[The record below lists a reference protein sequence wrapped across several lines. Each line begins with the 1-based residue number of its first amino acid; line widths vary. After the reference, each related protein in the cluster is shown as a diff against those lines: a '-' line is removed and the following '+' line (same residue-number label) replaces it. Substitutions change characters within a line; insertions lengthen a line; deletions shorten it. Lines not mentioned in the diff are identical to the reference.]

1 MTEISSLSRERNAHE
16 RERENKRSKTKR
28 TTTHSDM
35 IAFFLSSLL
44 GFCNTSLCPYVFI
57 SHSTR
62 CYDVRVGNFSCKNLI
77 ITASFLSLSLT
88 KKKIRVSASLQ
99 KKKIRV
105 SASLQKKKKR
115 IVCDLFSVVYCF
127 PLNNEYTRHT
137 YSKEFLKRMNDD
149 REEEEENGDENCAAL
164 VIEEIER
171 EIERAKKQTFSSSHV
186 VHSVT
191 PRFGSDQE
199 EEDKTNK
206 MKKKEEDENNNENKN
221 REERNRARREAVE
234 WRRKKIE
241 EKTFDPRA
249 AFRERVKKKK
259 NKNDEND
266 ETIGG
271 DENDKWQS
279 PSVVMRR
286 RREKNVTVSTR
297 KKSWTELETEWKLFE
312 EKWKD
317 SRGDDE
323 NENENENEK
332 QRRRVLRFQD
342 VPFPSSGAGLLTFL
356 ISNRGPFSED
366 ENGRKKAKRELAK
379 RWHPDKFAQKFSR
392 LLKDEDKEDVMEM
405 VKEIYQSG
413 TALMNTLSWDG

>member
-1 MTEISSLSRERNAHE
+1 M

-99 KKKIRV
+99 K
-105 SASLQKKKKR
+105 KKKKR

-249 AFRERVKKKK
+249 AFRERVKKKN

>member
-1 MTEISSLSRERNAHE
+1 
-16 RERENKRSKTKR
+16 
-28 TTTHSDM
+28 
-35 IAFFLSSLL
+35 
-44 GFCNTSLCPYVFI
+44 
-57 SHSTR
+57 
-62 CYDVRVGNFSCKNLI
+62 
-77 ITASFLSLSLT
+77 
-88 KKKIRVSASLQ
+88 
-99 KKKIRV
+99 
-105 SASLQKKKKR
+105 
-115 IVCDLFSVVYCF
+115 
-127 PLNNEYTRHT
+127 
-137 YSKEFLKRMNDD
+137 
-149 REEEEENGDENCAAL
+149 
-164 VIEEIER
+164 
-171 EIERAKKQTFSSSHV
+171 
-186 VHSVT
+186 
-191 PRFGSDQE
+191 
-199 EEDKTNK
+199 
-206 MKKKEEDENNNENKN
+206 
-221 REERNRARREAVE
+221 
-234 WRRKKIE
+234 
-241 EKTFDPRA
+241 
-249 AFRERVKKKK
+249 VKKKK

-271 DENDKWQS
+271 NENDKWQS

-323 NENENENEK
+323 NENENEK

-356 ISNRGPFSED
+356 ISNHGPFSEE

>member
-1 MTEISSLSRERNAHE
+1 
-16 RERENKRSKTKR
+16 
-28 TTTHSDM
+28 
-35 IAFFLSSLL
+35 
-44 GFCNTSLCPYVFI
+44 
-57 SHSTR
+57 
-62 CYDVRVGNFSCKNLI
+62 
-77 ITASFLSLSLT
+77 
-88 KKKIRVSASLQ
+88 
-99 KKKIRV
+99 
-105 SASLQKKKKR
+105 
-115 IVCDLFSVVYCF
+115 
-127 PLNNEYTRHT
+127 
-137 YSKEFLKRMNDD
+137 MNDD
-149 REEEEENGDENCAAL
+149 REEEEENGGENCAAL

-199 EEDKTNK
+199 EEDTTNK
-206 MKKKEEDENNNENKN
+206 KKKKKKEEDENNNENKS

-323 NENENENEK
+323 NENENEK

-356 ISNRGPFSED
+356 ISNHGPFSED

>member
-1 MTEISSLSRERNAHE
+1 MQKFEHQ
-16 RERENKRSKTKR
+16 
-28 TTTHSDM
+28 
-35 IAFFLSSLL
+35 
-44 GFCNTSLCPYVFI
+44 PP
-57 SHSTR
+57 
-62 CYDVRVGNFSCKNLI
+62 FS
-77 ITASFLSLSLT
+77 LSLSDSQKFVSLPLSA
-88 KKKIRVSASLQ
+88 KK
-99 KKKIRV
+99 
-105 SASLQKKKKR
+105 KKKKR

-127 PLNNEYTRHT
+127 PLNNEYTQHT
-137 YSKEFLKRMNDD
+137 YSKELLKRMNDD
-149 REEEEENGDENCAAL
+149 REEEEENGGENCAAL

-199 EEDKTNK
+199 EEDTTNK
-206 MKKKEEDENNNENKN
+206 KKKKEEDENNNENKS

-323 NENENENEK
+323 NENENEK

-356 ISNRGPFSED
+356 ISSHGPFSED

>member
-1 MTEISSLSRERNAHE
+1 MNFDRE
-16 RERENKRSKTKR
+16 EN
-28 TTTHSDM
+28 
-35 IAFFLSSLL
+35 
-44 GFCNTSLCPYVFI
+44 
-57 SHSTR
+57 
-62 CYDVRVGNFSCKNLI
+62 
-77 ITASFLSLSLT
+77 
-88 KKKIRVSASLQ
+88 
-99 KKKIRV
+99 
-105 SASLQKKKKR
+105 
-115 IVCDLFSVVYCF
+115 
-127 PLNNEYTRHT
+127 E
-137 YSKEFLKRMNDD
+137 
-149 REEEEENGDENCAAL
+149 EEEEENGGGENCAL

-199 EEDKTNK
+199 EEDTTNK
-206 MKKKEEDENNNENKN
+206 KKKKEEDENNNENKN

-266 ETIGG
+266 ETIG
-271 DENDKWQS
+271 DDNDKWQS

-366 ENGRKKAKRELAK
+366 ENGRKRAKRELAK

>member
-1 MTEISSLSRERNAHE
+1 MQKFEHQ
-16 RERENKRSKTKR
+16 
-28 TTTHSDM
+28 
-35 IAFFLSSLL
+35 
-44 GFCNTSLCPYVFI
+44 PP
-57 SHSTR
+57 
-62 CYDVRVGNFSCKNLI
+62 FS
-77 ITASFLSLSLT
+77 LSLSSDSQ
-88 KKKIRVSASLQ
+88 KFVSLPASLQ
-99 KKKIRV
+99 K
-105 SASLQKKKKR
+105 KKKKR

-127 PLNNEYTRHT
+127 PLNNEYTRRRT

-149 REEEEENGDENCAAL
+149 REEEEENGGENCAAL

-199 EEDKTNK
+199 EEDTTNK
-206 MKKKEEDENNNENKN
+206 KKKKEEDENNNENKS

-323 NENENENEK
+323 NENENEK
-332 QRRRVLRFQD
+332 QQRRVLRFQD

>member
-1 MTEISSLSRERNAHE
+1 
-16 RERENKRSKTKR
+16 
-28 TTTHSDM
+28 
-35 IAFFLSSLL
+35 
-44 GFCNTSLCPYVFI
+44 
-57 SHSTR
+57 
-62 CYDVRVGNFSCKNLI
+62 
-77 ITASFLSLSLT
+77 
-88 KKKIRVSASLQ
+88 
-99 KKKIRV
+99 
-105 SASLQKKKKR
+105 
-115 IVCDLFSVVYCF
+115 
-127 PLNNEYTRHT
+127 
-137 YSKEFLKRMNDD
+137 MNDD
-149 REEEEENGDENCAAL
+149 REEEEENGGKNCAAL

-206 MKKKEEDENNNENKN
+206 KKKKEEDENNNENKN

-259 NKNDEND
+259 NKNDEKD
-266 ETIGG
+266 ETIG
-271 DENDKWQS
+271 DYNDTWQS

-356 ISNRGPFSED
+356 ISSHGPFSED

>member
-44 GFCNTSLCPYVFI
+44 GFYNTSLCPYVFI

-88 KKKIRVSASLQ
+88 

>member
-1 MTEISSLSRERNAHE
+1 MRRE

-44 GFCNTSLCPYVFI
+44 GFYNTSLCPYVFL

-62 CYDVRVGNFSCKNLI
+62 CYDVREGNFSCKNLSI
-77 ITASFLSLSLT
+77 SLLSLSLSLT
-88 KKKIRVSASLQ
+88 HKNSSLCLPLCKKK
-99 KKKIRV
+99 
-105 SASLQKKKKR
+105 KKKKR

-127 PLNNEYTRHT
+127 PLNNEYTRRRT

-149 REEEEENGDENCAAL
+149 REEEEENGGENCAAL

-199 EEDKTNK
+199 EEDTTNK
-206 MKKKEEDENNNENKN
+206 KKKKEEDENNNENKS

>member
-44 GFCNTSLCPYVFI
+44 GFYNTSLCPYVFI

-99 KKKIRV
+99 K
-105 SASLQKKKKR
+105 KKKKR

>member
-1 MTEISSLSRERNAHE
+1 MTEISSLSRERNARAHE

-99 KKKIRV
+99 K
-105 SASLQKKKKR
+105 KKKKR

-332 QRRRVLRFQD
+332 QRRRVLHFQD

-356 ISNRGPFSED
+356 ISNRGPFSKD

>member
-1 MTEISSLSRERNAHE
+1 MTEISSLSRERNARAHE

-44 GFCNTSLCPYVFI
+44 GFYNTSLCPYVFI

-88 KKKIRVSASLQ
+88 

>member
-1 MTEISSLSRERNAHE
+1 M

-99 KKKIRV
+99 K
-105 SASLQKKKKR
+105 KKKKR

-221 REERNRARREAVE
+221 REERKRARREAVE

>member
-88 KKKIRVSASLQ
+88 

>member
-99 KKKIRV
+99 KKK
-105 SASLQKKKKR
+105 KKR

-149 REEEEENGDENCAAL
+149 REEEEENGGENCAAL

>member
-1 MTEISSLSRERNAHE
+1 MTEISSLSRERNARAHE

-99 KKKIRV
+99 K
-105 SASLQKKKKR
+105 KKKKR

-206 MKKKEEDENNNENKN
+206 KKKKEEDENNNENKS

>member
-1 MTEISSLSRERNAHE
+1 M

-88 KKKIRVSASLQ
+88 

-323 NENENENEK
+323 NENENEK

>member
-1 MTEISSLSRERNAHE
+1 MQKFDH
-16 RERENKRSKTKR
+16 
-28 TTTHSDM
+28 H
-35 IAFFLSSLL
+35 SLL
-44 GFCNTSLCPYVFI
+44 S
-57 SHSTR
+57 
-62 CYDVRVGNFSCKNLI
+62 
-77 ITASFLSLSLT
+77 LSLSLT
-88 KKKIRVSASLQ
+88 HKNSSLCLSA
-99 KKKIRV
+99 
-105 SASLQKKKKR
+105 KKKKR

-259 NKNDEND
+259 NKNEND
-266 ETIGG
+266 ETIG
-271 DENDKWQS
+271 DDNDKWQS

-286 RREKNVTVSTR
+286 RREKNITVSTR

>member
-1 MTEISSLSRERNAHE
+1 MN
-16 RERENKRSKTKR
+16 
-28 TTTHSDM
+28 THDD
-35 IAFFLSSLL
+35 A
-44 GFCNTSLCPYVFI
+44 
-57 SHSTR
+57 R
-62 CYDVRVGNFSCKNLI
+62 
-77 ITASFLSLSLT
+77 
-88 KKKIRVSASLQ
+88 
-99 KKKIRV
+99 
-105 SASLQKKKKR
+105 
-115 IVCDLFSVVYCF
+115 
-127 PLNNEYTRHT
+127 

-149 REEEEENGDENCAAL
+149 HEEEEENGGENCAAL

-206 MKKKEEDENNNENKN
+206 KKKKEEDENNNENKN

>member
-1 MTEISSLSRERNAHE
+1 MQKFEHQPL
-16 RERENKRSKTKR
+16 
-28 TTTHSDM
+28 
-35 IAFFLSSLL
+35 
-44 GFCNTSLCPYVFI
+44 
-57 SHSTR
+57 
-62 CYDVRVGNFSCKNLI
+62 
-77 ITASFLSLSLT
+77 SFLSLSLSDSQKFVSLPLC
-88 KKKIRVSASLQ
+88 KK
-99 KKKIRV
+99 
-105 SASLQKKKKR
+105 KKKKR

-206 MKKKEEDENNNENKN
+206 MKKKEEDENNNENKS

>member
-1 MTEISSLSRERNAHE
+1 M

-77 ITASFLSLSLT
+77 ITASFLSDSQKFGSLPLC
-88 KKKIRVSASLQ
+88 K
-99 KKKIRV
+99 
-105 SASLQKKKKR
+105 KKKKR

>member
-1 MTEISSLSRERNAHE
+1 M

-99 KKKIRV
+99 K
-105 SASLQKKKKR
+105 KKKKR

-249 AFRERVKKKK
+249 AFRERVKKKKK

>member
-1 MTEISSLSRERNAHE
+1 
-16 RERENKRSKTKR
+16 
-28 TTTHSDM
+28 
-35 IAFFLSSLL
+35 
-44 GFCNTSLCPYVFI
+44 
-57 SHSTR
+57 
-62 CYDVRVGNFSCKNLI
+62 
-77 ITASFLSLSLT
+77 
-88 KKKIRVSASLQ
+88 
-99 KKKIRV
+99 
-105 SASLQKKKKR
+105 
-115 IVCDLFSVVYCF
+115 
-127 PLNNEYTRHT
+127 
-137 YSKEFLKRMNDD
+137 MNDD
-149 REEEEENGDENCAAL
+149 REEEEENGGENCGSL
-164 VIEEIER
+164 IEEIER
-171 EIERAKKQTFSSSHV
+171 EIERAKKQTFNSHV
-186 VHSVT
+186 VHS
-191 PRFGSDQE
+191 PLMRFGSDQE
-199 EEDKTNK
+199 EEETTNK
-206 MKKKEEDENNNENKN
+206 KKKKKEEDENNNENKN

-266 ETIGG
+266 ETVG
-271 DENDKWQS
+271 DDNDKWQS

-323 NENENENEK
+323 NENENEK
-332 QRRRVLRFQD
+332 HRRRRVLRFQD

-356 ISNRGPFSED
+356 ISSRGPFSED
-366 ENGRKKAKRELAK
+366 ENGRKKAKWELAK
-379 RWHPDKFAQKFSR
+379 RWHPDKFAQKISR

>member
-44 GFCNTSLCPYVFI
+44 GFYNTSLCPYVFI

-62 CYDVRVGNFSCKNLI
+62 CYDVRVGNFSCKNLSI
-77 ITASFLSLSLT
+77 SPSPFSLSLSLT
-88 KKKIRVSASLQ
+88 HKNSSLCLSAKK
-99 KKKIRV
+99 
-105 SASLQKKKKR
+105 KKKKR

-127 PLNNEYTRHT
+127 PLNNEYTRRHT

-149 REEEEENGDENCAAL
+149 REEEEENGGENCAAL

-206 MKKKEEDENNNENKN
+206 KKKKEEDENNNENKN

>member
-1 MTEISSLSRERNAHE
+1 M

-88 KKKIRVSASLQ
+88 

>member
-1 MTEISSLSRERNAHE
+1 M

-99 KKKIRV
+99 K
-105 SASLQKKKKR
+105 KKKKR